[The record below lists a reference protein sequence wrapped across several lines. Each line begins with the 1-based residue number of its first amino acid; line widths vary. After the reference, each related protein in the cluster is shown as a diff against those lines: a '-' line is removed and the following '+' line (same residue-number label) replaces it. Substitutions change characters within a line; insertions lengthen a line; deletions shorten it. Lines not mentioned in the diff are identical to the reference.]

1 MSNSIYDSG
10 APTLEMVELLRRVEA
25 LNIRLSEPARSLV
38 LEELSKAMDSGII
51 KTAEDQVQGAAAL
64 IAAGAQTAGW
74 PAPSKELELDE
85 SVGPAPV
92 TIVLEPF
99 HLREGW
105 MALAGG
111 GNHPPHRCFRRTVL
125 EQVAEVEEALPLF
138 RVLRGETS

>member
-1 MSNSIYDSG
+1 MGNSKYENG

-51 KTAEDQVQGAAAL
+51 ETVEDQVQGAAAL

-74 PAPSKELELDE
+74 PAPSREPELNE
-85 SVGPAPV
+85 SAGPAPV
-92 TIVLEPF
+92 TIVLEPS

-105 MALAGG
+105 MALAG